1 MFNGMSQIERLD
13 IMFFFEKKRN
23 IIFFNCE
30 YFKQIIR
37 YNNQIINF
45 YSCFASSHNEEK
57 MNNPNQAC
65 VIAKFGG
72 TSVADY
78 QAMSNSA
85 NIVIANPNVKVVVL
99 SASAG
104 VTNLLVAL
112 AEGRDAEIRKQHI
125 AKLQAI
131 QYNILEQL
139 PENPALREEIDRI
152 ISNVAALSE
161 AASLATSAALT
172 DELVCHGELMS
183 SRLFVEVLKEKQKNA
198 IWFDVRKV
206 MRTDSQFGKAAPKV
220 DEIKQLCCAH
230 IKSLNGS
237 QIIVTQGFI
246 GSENTGK
253 TTTLGRGG
261 SDYTAALLGEALNAT
276 QIDIWTDVA
285 GIYTTDPRIAENAKR
300 IDDITFAEAAEM
312 ATFGAK
318 VLHPATLVPAVR
330 SNIPVFV
337 GSSKAPDNGGTIVYN
352 AHSIK
357 SELPLFR
364 AVTLRRKQTLLTL
377 NSLNMLHAQ
386 GFLANVFAILAK
398 HNISVDLVTTSEV
411 SVAVTIDTAGTNTD
425 GSSLLTKEL
434 LDELSTVCCVE
445 VQEDLAL
452 VAIIGNNLTTTK
464 GMTQQIFGQLEQ
476 FSVRLACF
484 GASTHNICF
493 LVKSHDAE
501 NAVKILHKTL
511 FE

>member
-1 MFNGMSQIERLD
+1 
-13 IMFFFEKKRN
+13 
-23 IIFFNCE
+23 
-30 YFKQIIR
+30 
-37 YNNQIINF
+37 
-45 YSCFASSHNEEK
+45 
-57 MNNPNQAC
+57 MNNPNQQC

-78 QAMSNSA
+78 QAMCNSA
-85 NIVIANPNVKVVVL
+85 DIVINNPDVKVVVL

-112 AEGRDAEIRKQHI
+112 AEGREPEIRKQHI
-125 AKLQAI
+125 AKIQAI

-139 PENPALREEIDRI
+139 PENPNVREEIDAI
-152 ISNVAALSE
+152 ISNISSLSE
-161 AASLATSAALT
+161 AASLANSAALT
-172 DELVCHGELMS
+172 DEIVSHGELMS
-183 SRLFVEVLKEKQKNA
+183 SYLFVEVLKEKHKNA
-198 IWFDVRKV
+198 SWFDVRKV
-206 MRTDSQFGKAAPKV
+206 MRTDNNFGKAMPKI
-220 DEIKQLCCAH
+220 DEVKQLCCAH
-230 IKSLNGS
+230 IKSINS
-237 QIIVTQGFI
+237 NQVIVTQGFI
-246 GSENTGK
+246 GCESTGK

-276 QIDIWTDVA
+276 RIDIWTDVA
-285 GIYTTDPRIAENAKR
+285 GIYTTDPRIAPNAKR
-300 IDDITFAEAAEM
+300 IDEITFAEAAEM

-337 GSSKAPDNGGTIVYN
+337 GSSKAPNAGGTIVYN
-352 AHSIK
+352 SHNTNV
-357 SELPLFR
+357 ELPLFR
-364 AVTLRRKQTLLTL
+364 AVALRRRQTLLTL

-411 SVAVTIDTAGTNTD
+411 SVAVTIDTTGTNTD
-425 GSSLLTKEL
+425 GSSLLTKAL

-452 VAIIGNNLTTTK
+452 IAIIGNNITKTK
-464 GMTQQIFGQLEQ
+464 GMAKNVFNSLEQ

-493 LVKSHDAE
+493 LVKSGDAE
-501 NAVKILHKTL
+501 SVVNILHQAI

>member
-1 MFNGMSQIERLD
+1 MSSS
-13 IMFFFEKKRN
+13 
-23 IIFFNCE
+23 
-30 YFKQIIR
+30 
-37 YNNQIINF
+37 NQ
-45 YSCFASSHNEEK
+45 
-57 MNNPNQAC
+57 PC

-72 TSVADY
+72 TSVASY
-78 QAMSNSA
+78 QAMCNSA
-85 NIVIANPNVKVVVL
+85 KIVISNPNVKVVVL

-104 VTNLLVAL
+104 ITNLLVAL
-112 AEGRDAEIRKQHI
+112 AEGRELEIRKQHI
-125 AKLQAI
+125 TKIQSI
-131 QYNILEQL
+131 QYEILESL
-139 PENPALREEIDRI
+139 PENPMLREEIDKI

-161 AASLATSAALT
+161 AASLANSAALT

-183 SRLFVEVLKEKQKNA
+183 SRLFVEVLKQQQKNA
-198 IWFDVRKV
+198 LWFDVRKV
-206 MRTDSQFGKAAPKV
+206 MRTDNKFGKAVPKV

-230 IKSLNGS
+230 LKSLNS
-237 QIIVTQGFI
+237 NYIIVTQGFI
-246 GSENTGK
+246 GSESSGK

-285 GIYTTDPRIAENAKR
+285 GIYTTDPRIAPNAKR
-300 IDDITFAEAAEM
+300 IDEITFAEAAEM

-337 GSSKAPDNGGTIVYN
+337 GSSKVPNEGGTIVYN
-352 AHSIK
+352 GHSIT
-357 SELPLFR
+357 SNLPLFR

-377 NSLNMLHAQ
+377 HSLNMLHAQ

-411 SVAVTIDTAGTNTD
+411 NVAVTIDTTGTNTD

-434 LDELSTVCCVE
+434 IDELSVVCSLE
-445 VQEDLAL
+445 IQEDLAL
-452 VAIIGNNLTTTK
+452 VALIGNNLTTTI
-464 GMTQQIFGQLEQ
+464 GMAKQVFDQLDQ
-476 FSVRLACF
+476 FSIRLTSF

-493 LVKSHDAE
+493 LVTGSDAE
-501 NAVKILHKTL
+501 SVVKILHQVI

>member
-1 MFNGMSQIERLD
+1 MSNL
-13 IMFFFEKKRN
+13 
-23 IIFFNCE
+23 
-30 YFKQIIR
+30 
-37 YNNQIINF
+37 NQ
-45 YSCFASSHNEEK
+45 
-57 MNNPNQAC
+57 PC

-78 QAMSNSA
+78 QAMRNSA
-85 NIVIANPNVKVVVL
+85 NIVLSNPNVKIVVL

-104 VTNLLVAL
+104 ITNLLVAL
-112 AEGRDAEIRKQHI
+112 AEGRELEIRKQHI
-125 AKLQAI
+125 AKIQAI

-139 PENPALREEIDRI
+139 PENPPLRESIEQI
-152 ISNVAALSE
+152 ISNIAALAE
-161 AASLATSAALT
+161 AASLANSAALT

-183 SRLFVEVLKEKQKNA
+183 SRLFVEVLKEQQKNTV
-198 IWFDVRKV
+198 WFDIRKV
-206 MRTDSQFGKAAPKV
+206 MRTDSKFGKASPKV

-230 IKSLNGS
+230 LKSLNS
-237 QIIVTQGFI
+237 NQIVVTQGFI
-246 GSENTGK
+246 GSESSGK

-261 SDYTAALLGEALNAT
+261 SDYTAALLGEALNAS

-285 GIYTTDPRIAENAKR
+285 GIYTTDPRIAPNAKR
-300 IDDITFAEAAEM
+300 IDEITFAEAAEM

-337 GSSKAPDNGGTIVYN
+337 GSSKAPNDGGTIVYN
-352 AHSIK
+352 GHRII

-425 GSSLLTKEL
+425 GSSLLTKAL
-434 LDELSTVCCVE
+434 INELSTVCCVE
-445 VQEDLAL
+445 TEDDLAL
-452 VAIIGNNLTTTK
+452 VALIGNNLTTTK
-464 GMTQQIFGQLEQ
+464 GTAKQVFDQLEP
-476 FSVRLACF
+476 FSIRLSCF

-493 LVKSHDAE
+493 LVKSSDAE
-501 NAVKILHKTL
+501 SIVKTL
-511 FE
+511 HQVIFE